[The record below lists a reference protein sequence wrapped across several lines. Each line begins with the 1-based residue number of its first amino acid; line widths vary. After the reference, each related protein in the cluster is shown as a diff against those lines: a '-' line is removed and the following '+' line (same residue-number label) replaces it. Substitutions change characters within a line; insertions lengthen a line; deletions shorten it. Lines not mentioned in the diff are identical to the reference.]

1 MSGAP
6 NRRRRRAAR
15 AFIALAVAGAC
26 LGGVAYAATGLGQSQ
41 PVSKQSGP
49 RSPGPSAG
57 EDPPRPKFIET
68 PASVGVDPDSQFRFH
83 VAPAETPT
91 AGSGP
96 SRPTQPAPRWRQFE
110 CRLDGSE
117 WGACSSPHVL
127 VGLQPG
133 THAFAVRALNR
144 RERFGQAAHYRWTQL
159 EPMEFS
165 VDPLFGSLPE
175 LMPGDPSQQLPVRIS
190 NPNPAAIE
198 VTSLTVAV
206 IPDRPGC
213 AADPNFAVTPAG
225 VTPESPLDIPAGGSV
240 SLPTEAA
247 AAPTLALRELPVDQ
261 NACQGASL
269 HLVFSGEAR
278 G

>member
-6 NRRRRRAAR
+6 SIGYRRAAR
-15 AFIALAVAGAC
+15 ASIVLAAAVAC
-26 LGGVAYAATGLGQSQ
+26 LGGVAYAATGLDQSQ
-41 PVSKQSGP
+41 PVSKQSGS
-49 RSPGPSAG
+49 RSPGPNPG
-57 EDPPRPKFIET
+57 EGPPRPKFIET

-83 VAPAETPT
+83 VAPAQTPT

-96 SRPTQPAPRWRQFE
+96 SRPSQPTPRWRQFE

-117 WGACSSPHVL
+117 WSACSSPHVL
-127 VGLQPG
+127 VGLDPG
-133 THAFAVRALNR
+133 AHAFAVRALNR

-190 NPNPAAIE
+190 NPNPAAID
-198 VTSLTVAV
+198 VTSLTVSV
-206 IPDRPGC
+206 LPDRPGC
-213 AADPNFAVTPAG
+213 AADPNFAVTPSSL
-225 VTPESPLDIPAGGSV
+225 TPESPLNIPAGGSL
-240 SLPTEAA
+240 SLPTETAT
-247 AAPTLALRELPVDQ
+247 APTLALRELPVDQ